1 MNEDFIF
8 DGMNDDLSSIY
19 NGFESDIEE
28 SKIYENLFDELN

>member
-8 DGMNDDLSSIY
+8 DGKNDDFSSNI